1 MTIATSLTRLRGT
14 AAVVIIALSL
24 QGCAESIAI
33 EPSSRDAADSCAPNY
48 DQITAARSTEINKQ
62 MNNAMAG
69 AMIGAVL
76 GAAVAGDGNRSR
88 GALMGATAGGLAGYS
103 ATYLNQKQQQN
114 ADARTLLASI
124 NADAATDEGLITQA
138 GRATSALRDCRK
150 RQTADLTARIRSGET
165 SPAAGRTELAA
176 LKKRV
181 ANDNRVVSAS
191 FNGINQ
197 RVDAYVDASAAVAE
211 VDRAAYLAGR
221 NPAARAATPKV
232 AQVSNSF
239 VAQRGVDDAVRA
251 QIEADVQAIEQL
263 LG

>member
-1 MTIATSLTRLRGT
+1 MTITTSLIRLRST
-14 AAVVIIALSL
+14 AAIVAVALSL

-33 EPSSRDAADSCAPNY
+33 QPESRDAADSCAVNY
-48 DQITAARSTEINKQ
+48 DRITAARSTEINRQ

-76 GAAVAGDGNRSR
+76 GAAIAGDGNRGR

-114 ADARTLLASI
+114 KDARALLASI
-124 NADAATDEGLITQA
+124 NADAATDEGLITEA
-138 GRATSALRDCRK
+138 GRATAALRDCRQL
-150 RQTADLTARIRSGET
+150 QTADLAMRVRSGQST
-165 SPAAGRTELAA
+165 PAAGRAELTA
-176 LKKRV
+176 LKARI

-197 RVDAYVDASAAVAE
+197 RVDAYVDASAAMAE

-221 NPAARAATPKV
+221 APAVRAATPKV

-239 VAQRGVDDAVRA
+239 VAQRQADDAVRA
-251 QIEADVQAIEQL
+251 RLEADLQAIERL